1 MAERNPAGETYGEL
15 FSICKYTHV
24 PVFISVALITDPGYR
39 KYPISVTFI
48 NIGIGSVYMSNCP
61 ISINFIN
68 IGIRSVHM
76 SNC

>member
-39 KYPISVTFI
+39 KYPISVIFI
-48 NIGIGSVYMSNCP
+48 NVC
-61 ISINFIN
+61 
-68 IGIRSVHM
+68 IRSVHM